1 MLRQHLLV
9 LTSQLLG
16 HPLVHYPF
24 VRRRLR
30 VKSAARR
37 NAMSDFSR
45 DVKPDNNRWRFAAK
59 PAHLAAPNPN
69 SSPPSRIRFKD
80 GCGSKEQE

>member
-9 LTSQLLG
+9 LASQLL
-16 HPLVHYPF
+16 VHSPDLSPSS
-24 VRRRLR
+24 VCARA
-30 VKSAARR
+30 KPAARR

-59 PAHLAAPNPN
+59 PVHLLAANSN
-69 SSPPSRIRFKD
+69 SSSPSCIRVND
-80 GCGSKEQE
+80 GGDSEEQE